1 MAFVPGTWK
10 GDLADSGISFLIVL
24 VNRFFN
30 QDSTHEN
37 R

>member
-1 MAFVPGTWK
+1 LQAFVPGTKKEIWRT
-10 GDLADSGISFLIVL
+10 LLFFLIVL
-24 VNRFFN
+24 VNRSFN

>member
-1 MAFVPGTWK
+1 MAFVPGTRK
-10 GDLADSGISFLIVL
+10 GDVTDCGFLIVL
-24 VNRFFN
+24 VDRSFN

>member
-1 MAFVPGTWK
+1 MVFEPGTRK
-10 GDLADSGISFLIVL
+10 GDATDRGFLIVR
-24 VNRFFN
+24 VNRSFN